1 MTDELTGLANAV
13 QRLRDLHH
21 DASDADRPGA
31 ALSLALAIS
40 DLASRLPA
48 GDRRRGELAAEALAR
63 LEESGDTSAVSA
75 RARERLAAL
84 VPGSGTPGPETIKL
98 GDGDL
103 NWDLDWSA
111 IQGPTEMARK
121 MTATFPL
128 LAAMMP
134 SGTPLGDGIRNLT
147 TVLGA
152 FDEGQWSPRHDQA
165 LAEARRQLEA
175 AGSGFGSVTLL
186 LRVMAMMAAVR
197 RCQEAERSGA
207 RPEWPAREEFDALIA
222 SLEAADDLS
231 PAYFPQF
238 QAMDGLEHM
247 YVVFVILARINTD
260 IRRGG
265 AGHDA
270 GWRTETLQLIGRAND
285 HLRQAPPAFAHGIAP
300 MRDQLAQ
307 LAAALGQPASPP
319 SAPRPPRSAPHQ
331 KARPRQRPEAPVP
344 PPDARSADANRPA
357 PPGEAASPAERQAS
371 APSVSQLSTD
381 FLEGMKLLAG
391 AMNGPVPEALKTMS
405 VLTDSFTSGRWLP
418 EHEEQLGRL
427 RQEAER
433 LSGQEDTLPDSTVLD
448 LALVMGD
455 SFRAH
460 RLAQS
465 PRPQDRPTAADL
477 GAIVGNVESALDKLA
492 RAREIQP
499 GFMREPYDIQA
510 MLHALAG
517 QLLVDTAKLSGGPGE
532 LLARARAHYGEI
544 PDSFYDEMPVFRDL
558 SVLEQLREGRLGLAD
573 DAVRAAVEKLPNTWD
588 QDGGDLDLALEAAA
602 RARQSR
608 DPADIGNA
616 ILELQLVW
624 AWLAAGS
631 PARSRTLTTLGDMRK
646 LLATVTGDRG
656 TAIETLDTAIEATR
670 AAADPYETRVAAHL
684 MVAALASL
692 AFLRQ
697 PRGPSAEAEEVLRA
711 ALADADGG
719 DWALR
724 VTLTTGIA
732 TAGGMRA
739 ISQDDDLLLARSRT
753 MLADAGRMLPDSG
766 PMGDWYA
773 TAKSLLC
780 GWLALHAA
788 GPLDAD
794 GHDAGLAPPA
804 IEIIDRMES
813 VLAAWPEGTGDPSGT
828 PGGLDPGG
836 ELESLRQARE
846 RLLTPG
852 TPEPDGAEGDV
863 PAAFPGP
870 EESVALARTALDQA
884 ARALGSGTREPL
896 APGGRPA
903 PDPLRTICADLHRA
917 MAGTAEDRQLRRRMD
932 RALGLCQAEL
942 YWAGTRE
949 DEVLR
954 EAVVHLNRA
963 LLSDAHA
970 LPRIERADL
979 LGIIARCYR
988 EAGSRSGDPRISKAA
1003 DRTMLAALREHA
1015 RCVMLA
1021 ESTDQAL
1028 GIAARASV
1036 TVARAIGWCLDD
1048 GRHREAIDVAETGRG
1063 LVLASVVAAGRVEET
1078 LRNGGLDDA
1087 ADAWRGGTETGR
1099 AEALNALRDTAD
1111 GHRLMT
1117 PPTGQQ
1123 TALSMM
1129 NTRFDAVVYLVPPT
1143 EAAGDGAGPDAAERT
1158 GHALLLRPVLGQVE
1172 DLPLPALTT
1181 ASAAAVQDYTD
1192 ALDQAIATVGRG
1204 AMRTGGFRGGP
1215 DGPSWADALE
1225 RLGRWT
1231 YERIM
1236 GPLLDHVRGW
1246 HLDHVPHLALIPI
1259 GVLAAV
1265 PYAAAWTDDETAG
1278 ARRYAIEDLVLSYGA
1293 SARLLAEVSRRPRQ
1307 KLHERVVLVS
1317 DPNGEFPMTRR
1328 ATKAIASRQY
1338 RDAEVYGTKSAPN
1351 GAATAAALLA
1361 AFPGSERPGASLL
1374 QLSTHGT
1381 ARPGP
1386 RLQTKDGWLPLASV
1400 LEQARNRPPD
1410 AAGGLVIT
1418 NACLTDGTADALDE
1432 SLTLAT
1438 AFLAAG
1444 ATAVIGTRWPV
1455 DDDTTAILSLRLH
1468 HHLHAGRSP
1477 AEALRRAQ
1485 LDLLRPSEEMR
1496 ATLDPHLAAVGSAR
1510 LSHPAGWAGQVHHG
1524 I

>member
-1 MTDELTGLANAV
+1 MTDELTGLGNAV

-31 ALSLALAIS
+31 ALSLALSIS
-40 DLASRLPA
+40 DLVSRLPA
-48 GDRRRGELAAEALAR
+48 GDTRRGELAAEALAR

-75 RARERLAAL
+75 RARERLADL

-121 MTATFPL
+121 MTAIFPL
-128 LAAMMP
+128 LAGMMP

-152 FDEGQWSPRHDQA
+152 FDEGQWSLRHDEA
-165 LAEARRQLEA
+165 LAAARRQLEA
-175 AGSGFGSVTLL
+175 AGSGFGGVTLL
-186 LRVMAMMAAVR
+186 LRVVAMMATVR

-247 YVVFVILARINTD
+247 YVVFVILARINID

-270 GWRTETLQLIGRAND
+270 GWRAETLQLIGRAND
-285 HLRQAPPAFAHGIAP
+285 HLRQAPPAFANGVQP
-300 MRDQLAQ
+300 MREQLAR
-307 LAAALGQPASPP
+307 LAAALGQTA
-319 SAPRPPRSAPHQ
+319 APTPPRSAPHQ
-331 KARPRQRPEAPVP
+331 KGRPRQPPEAPVP
-344 PPDARSADANRPA
+344 RPDARSADANRPA
-357 PPGEAASPAERQAS
+357 PPSDPASPAERQTS
-371 APSVSQLSTD
+371 VPSVSQLSTD
-381 FLEGMKLLAG
+381 FLEGMKILAG
-391 AMNGPVPEALKTMS
+391 GIDGPVPEVLKTMS

-418 EHEEQLGRL
+418 EHEKQLGKL

-433 LSGQEDTLPDSTVLD
+433 LSGQVDALPDSTVFD

-460 RLAQS
+460 RLAES

-477 GAIVGNVESALDKLA
+477 DAIVGNVESALEKLS

-499 GFMREPYDIQA
+499 GFMQKPYDIQA

-517 QLLVDTAKLSGGPGE
+517 QLLVDTAKLSSEPGE
-532 LLARARAHYGEI
+532 LLVRARAHYSEI

-558 SVLEQLREGRLGLAD
+558 SVLEQLREGRVGLAD
-573 DAVRAAVEKLPNTWD
+573 DAVRATVEKSPNTWD
-588 QDGGDLDLALEAAA
+588 QDGGDLDLALEAAC
-602 RARQSR
+602 RARRSQ

-656 TAIETLDTAIEATR
+656 AAIETLDTAIEATR
-670 AAADPYETRVAAHL
+670 AAADPHEIRIAAHL

-697 PRGPSAEAEEVLRA
+697 PQGPSAEAEEVLRA
-711 ALADADGG
+711 ALAGADEG

-739 ISQDDDLLLARSRT
+739 ISQDDDLLLAGSRT
-753 MLADAGRMLPDSG
+753 MLADAGRMLPDGG
-766 PMGDWYA
+766 PIGTWYA
-773 TAKSLLC
+773 VAKSLLC

-788 GPLDAD
+788 D
-794 GHDAGLAPPA
+794 GHAGELAPPT

-813 VLAAWPEGTGDPSGT
+813 VLTAWPESTGDSSDNA
-828 PGGLDPGG
+828 GGLDPDS

-846 RLLTPG
+846 RLLAPG
-852 TPEPDGAEGDV
+852 TPGPDGAEGDEPV
-863 PAAFPGP
+863 AFPGP

-896 APGGRPA
+896 ASEGRPA
-903 PDPLRTICADLHRA
+903 PDSLRTICADLHRA
-917 MAGTAEDRQLRRRMD
+917 MAGTAEDRQLRRQMD

-949 DEVLR
+949 DEVMR

-979 LGIIARCYR
+979 LGVIARCYR
-988 EAGSRSGDPRISKAA
+988 EAGSRAGDPRISKAA

-1028 GIAARASV
+1028 GIAARASI

-1087 ADAWRGGTETGR
+1087 AAAWRAGTETGR

-1143 EAAGDGAGPDAAERT
+1143 EAAGEGSGPDAAERT

-1181 ASAAAVQDYTD
+1181 TSVAAVGDYTG
-1192 ALDQAIATVGRG
+1192 ALDQAIATVGRS
-1204 AMRTGGFRGGP
+1204 AMSTDGFRGGP
-1215 DGPSWADALE
+1215 DGPAWADALE

-1236 GPLLDHVRGW
+1236 RPLLDHVRGW
-1246 HLDHVPHLALIPI
+1246 RLGHVPHLVLIPI

-1265 PYAAAWTDDETAG
+1265 PYAAAWTDDETIG

-1307 KLHERVVLVS
+1307 RLHERVVLVS

-1381 ARPGP
+1381 ARPKP

-1400 LEQARNRPPD
+1400 LEQARNRPSD

-1418 NACLTDGTADALDE
+1418 NACLTDGTTDALDE

-1496 ATLDPHLAAVGSAR
+1496 ATLDPHLAAVDPAR